1 MRGGYKITQGLLV
14 KLEGRFRDMIYLY
27 VFGIVELFFEY
38 YRRLSYFDQTEDLK
52 Y

>member
-1 MRGGYKITQGLLV
+1 MVL
-14 KLEGRFRDMIYLY
+14 LY

-52 Y
+52 FEFLFQDES